1 MNNYIIRG
9 VSRARD
15 VCYRYGDHKE
25 NRSREWNQMHN
36 KFMK

>member
-15 VCYRYGDHKE
+15 VCY
-25 NRSREWNQMHN
+25 
-36 KFMK
+36 